1 MPVSCH
7 TPHEQQTVPSPA
19 QIRKHATQSKIP
31 IARQAVWLLI
41 GLPNAGKSSL
51 FSRLTGLRQTILNF
65 PGITVEVRAGIC
77 PLPDAKQITIIDT
90 PGVYTLEEQ
99 EHTTPG
105 AASEEIR
112 LIRHLLT
119 QRTFQE
125 QLIQGIVFLLDASRL
140 SMSFRLLR
148 EVQQFHLPIVPVL
161 THWDTLSQE
170 ALHQLKAILGN
181 KVFWIN
187 SRTGHG
193 IEEVKHHLAQCF
205 ERLPFKLCPAP
216 LCTGCALWVHARQ
229 PQIPQTGSTRARTW
243 TRKLDR
249 FALHP
254 FWGYVLLAGV
264 LLLVFHVVFSV
275 SAPLTELVEHGI
287 QTLGN
292 FLTQWSQPLSLWTH
306 LIHGLLSATSA
317 VLLFVPQI
325 ALLFLFMAL
334 LEDSGYLARM
344 AALLD
349 APFRKLGLNGF
360 SVVPLLTGIGCN
372 IPALLSTRV
381 VREPTVQQRL
391 FWLIPFI
398 PCSARYAVYV
408 LLIGAFV
415 PAYWIG
421 PFHTQALALL
431 ALYGFSFIF
440 IALASWV
447 LTRWRTP
454 PAASLPPVLELPPY
468 QLPSWYTVGALTWS
482 RLKEF
487 LLRAGKMIFVIAIGL
502 WLLGSV
508 RLINT
513 PPFIAFTDHVQES
526 LLAQIGKTFAPLF
539 TPLGFSWETV
549 VALLSAFWAREVF
562 LVTLGGLYGLGQPD
576 SETQLTH
583 TLPQLLAADPT
594 WTTDTIIAFFVFFA
608 LALLCMSTL
617 VMLAHLRGSWR
628 KALFQGTITIG
639 IAYFLAWLAKNIA
652 MSIS

>member
-1 MPVSCH
+1 MTATCH
-7 TPHEQQTVPSPA
+7 TSLSPQQQTPPYKTLPQPGKV
-19 QIRKHATQSKIP
+19 RV
-31 IARQAVWLLI
+31 ARQAAWLLI

-65 PGITVEVRAGIC
+65 PGITIEVRAGTC
-77 PLPDAKQITIIDT
+77 TLPDGQQITIIDT
-90 PGVYTLEEQ
+90 PGIYRLNNIDKTPD
-99 EHTTPG
+99 TTP
-105 AASEEIR
+105 EEAR
-112 LIRHLLT
+112 LIHHLLT
-119 QRTFQE
+119 QRTFQNKP
-125 QLIQGIVFLLDASRL
+125 IQGIIFLIDASRL
-140 SMSFRLLR
+140 AMSFRLLQDI
-148 EVQQFHLPIVPVL
+148 QQFHLPIVPVL
-161 THWDTLSQE
+161 THWDTLSRE
-170 ALHQLKAILGN
+170 ALHQLKTILGN

-187 SRTGHG
+187 SRTGQGVHA
-193 IEEVKHHLAQCF
+193 VKQHLAQCF

-216 LCTGCALWVHARQ
+216 LCTGCALWLHARQ
-229 PQIPQTGSTRARTW
+229 AQIPTTGTTRARAW
-243 TRKLDR
+243 TRKLDKL
-249 FALHP
+249 ALHP
-254 FWGYVLLAGV
+254 FWGYVLLAGI

-275 SAPLTELVEHGI
+275 SAPLTELVERGI
-287 QTLGN
+287 QAVGN
-292 FLTQWSQPLSLWTH
+292 YLTQWSGHATLGYH

-381 VREPTVQQRL
+381 VREPHVQQRL
-391 FWLIPFI
+391 FWLIPLI

-415 PAYWIG
+415 PPHWIG
-421 PFHTQALALL
+421 PFHAQALALF
-431 ALYGFSFIF
+431 ALYSFSFLF

-447 LTRWRTP
+447 LTRLSTMGAP
-454 PAASLPPVLELPPY
+454 SLPPPLELPTY
-468 QLPSWYTVGALTWS
+468 QLPSWYTVGALTWA

-487 LLRAGKMIFVIAIGL
+487 LLRAGKMIFAIAIGL
-502 WLLGSV
+502 WLLGSI
-508 RLINT
+508 RLT
-513 PPFIAFTDHVQES
+513 DLPPFFAFTGNVHES
-526 LLAQIGKTFAPLF
+526 LLAQIGQALTPLF
-539 TPLGFSWETV
+539 APLGFSWETV

-576 SETQLTH
+576 SEAQLTY

-594 WTTDTIIAFFVFFA
+594 WTTATILAFFVFFA

-628 KALFQGTITIG
+628 KALLQGAITIG
-639 IAYFLAWLAKNIA
+639 IAYLLAWLAKNIA
-652 MSIS
+652 TSIS